1 MKEKDNLQNGWGKKS
16 VCKWRYKEFIS
27 KICKQS
33 MQLNL
38 FKKKKKGK
46 WAKDRNGCFSIEGI
60 QVDIKYA
67 KNAQRP

>member
-1 MKEKDNLQNGWGKKS
+1 MKEKEPSEWVGKKRAY
-16 VCKWRYKEFIS
+16 KWRYKEFIS
-27 KICKQS
+27 QTCKQS
-33 MQLNL
+33 MELNL
-38 FKKKKKGK
+38 LKKKKKKEK